1 MAIAHHIPRLAAL
14 SAAGIL
20 ALAAGSPR
28 ANAAPP
34 AIELR
39 ASRVVVS
46 DMPNLVR
53 ERSIAFSNVPRIVVL
68 DGPMDPDREAALA
81 KAGVRVRAHLDGN
94 AFLATVDQG
103 PSQRLARLGF
113 VTSVTDFR
121 PEWKIAP
128 DVRRR
133 ADGLVR
139 GGDNARRSGRAFRDA
154 ARAALERSNRLGLI
168 VTLMP
173 GTDPGDARTR
183 LSTIRGV
190 QVLRVD
196 DAGGD
201 LLATVTAPAT
211 ALPALSAVP
220 LVHFVEEFPEFEDRL
235 TTSRWIVQ
243 TNVANSTPLYA
254 AGLDGT
260 GQIMGIVEASTSPL
274 FTHCAFADPEGDP
287 IGPNHRKIV
296 SYLASAPPRPTG
308 LHATHVSGIAIGD
321 AGLDNDTR
329 GVAYGARMAFANGLA
344 LNESVIFN
352 LFNSNRNAGAFVHNN
367 SWGNSSTT
375 AYDVTCRAIDNFQW
389 LNSDSLLLQA
399 TSESGGLTNPENAKN
414 SLAIVATGDTP
425 NQEMV
430 VWGGLGPTPDGRRK
444 PDMVAPGSGTI
455 APSNSGACA
464 TISQS
469 GTSMSTPMVSAM
481 GVIYRQ
487 YFMQG
492 YHPTGVAT
500 PADAFTPSGALLK
513 AMLINSAVRITSQT
527 SYPDNRAGWGRLLAE
542 RAVYLPGDSRTLVV
556 RDALNA
562 GAGALTTGQSRTVRF
577 VVQPGSEDLR
587 ITMAFHDA
595 PGAASSANP
604 VVNNLNL
611 STIAPGGAALLGNV
625 FSGGWS
631 AGGGS
636 PDAINN
642 VEQIMV
648 QTPTPGVWFARIDAA
663 AVNVGQQ
670 GYGLVITGNVAEVT
684 CLCDLN
690 VDGVVD
696 DSDFQLFA
704 VAYDNLIDP
713 LGDFNNDGVTDDTDF
728 SIFAPAYDALV
739 CP

>member
-1 MAIAHHIPRLAAL
+1 MARVRSSHFVSWLPAV
-14 SAAGIL
+14 L
-20 ALAAGSPR
+20 ALLAGGAVAVAEPM
-28 ANAAPP
+28 AL
-34 AIELR
+34 ELR
-39 ASRVVVS
+39 AARVRVG
-46 DMPNLVR
+46 DAPNLVR
-53 ERSIAFSNVPRIVVL
+53 ERSIAASGVPRILVL
-68 DGPMDPDREAALA
+68 DGPMSPEREAALA
-81 KAGVRVRAHLDGN
+81 KLGVRVRDHLDGN
-94 AFLATVDQG
+94 AFLAVIPAG
-103 PSQRLARLGF
+103 SPKRLEQLGF
-113 VTSVTDFR
+113 VASVTDFR

-128 DVRRR
+128 EVRAR
-133 ADGLVR
+133 AEGLSR
-139 GGDNARRSGRAFRDA
+139 GGDQARRAGRTFRDA
-154 ARAALERSNRLGLI
+154 ARAALERSNRLGLL
-168 VTLMP
+168 VALMP
-173 GTDPGDARTR
+173 GSDVGEARAR
-183 LSTIRGV
+183 LSAIRGV

-196 DAGGD
+196 NAGGD
-201 LLATVTAPAT
+201 LLATVTAPAVSV
-211 ALPALSAVP
+211 SAISSVP

-235 TTSRWIVQ
+235 STARWIVQ
-243 TNVANSTPLYA
+243 TNVTNSTPLYA

-274 FTHCAFADPEGDP
+274 FTHCSFADPEGDP

-296 SYLASAPPRPTG
+296 SYLASAPPRATG

-321 AGLDNDTR
+321 AGVDNDTR

-425 NQEMV
+425 NQENV

-444 PDMVAPGSGTI
+444 PDMAAPGNGTI

-464 TISQS
+464 TIAQS

-492 YHPTGVAT
+492 YHPTGIAT
-500 PADAFTPSGALLK
+500 PANAFTPSGPLLK
-513 AMLINSAVRITSQT
+513 AMLINSAVRMSSQA
-527 SYPDNRAGWGRLLAE
+527 SYPDSRGGWGRLLAD
-542 RAVYLPGDSRTLVV
+542 RAVYLPGDSRRLLV

-562 GAGALTTGQSRTVRF
+562 SGGALTTGQSRTFRF
-577 VVQPGSEDLR
+577 VVTPGSEDLR

-604 VVNNLNL
+604 VVNNLDL
-611 STIAPGGAALLGNV
+611 SAIVPGGSSLLGNV
-625 FSGGWS
+625 FASGWS
-631 AGGGS
+631 AAGGS
-636 PDAINN
+636 PDSINT

-648 QTPTPGVWFARIDAA
+648 QSPAPGVWFARINAA

-670 GYGLVITGNVAEVT
+670 GYGLVITGNVAEAT
-684 CLCDLN
+684 CICDLN
-690 VDGVVD
+690 VDGIVD
-696 DSDFQLFA
+696 DLDFQMFA

-713 LGDFNNDGVTDDTDF
+713 LGDFNSDGVTDDADF
-728 SIFAPAYDALV
+728 SVFAPAYDTLL